1 MNFIETNINEIEQ
14 LGVLPPEIS
23 EECEGY
29 KETKVMWLSAG
40 VMVLSNDEVPI
51 NEDIVKA
58 LDMISEL
65 VRRAKVDRSVEEY
78 AERMRRKGIVFTDRT
93 ETAVI
98 RKAV

>member
-1 MNFIETNINEIEQ
+1 MESIEAKRNEIERY
-14 LGVLPPEIS
+14 GVLPPEVFG
-23 EECEGY
+23 ERVGY

-78 AERMRRKGIVFTDRT
+78 AERMRRKGIIFTDRT

-98 RKAV
+98 RKVV